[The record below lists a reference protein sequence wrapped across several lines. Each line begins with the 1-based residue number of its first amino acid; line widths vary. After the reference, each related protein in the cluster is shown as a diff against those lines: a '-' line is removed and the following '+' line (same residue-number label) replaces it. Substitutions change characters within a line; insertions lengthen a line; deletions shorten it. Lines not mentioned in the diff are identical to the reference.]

1 MSRRTVLLLLAG
13 LVIGAGL
20 GILVLFGINES
31 GSIIGISNTGLLRGA
46 SNGPEIDA
54 PAPDFELEMLSG
66 GKVGLEDFRGQVVL
80 INFWAT
86 WCGPCRVE
94 MPAIQ
99 SRFEQYSPDL
109 VVLAINFDEPAEE
122 VEAYGEELGLTFP
135 ILLDPGGRVQ
145 RLYKIRGYPSTYII
159 DENGILQIQH
169 IGLMSEDQLDG
180 YLSQLE
186 LVND

>member
-1 MSRRTVLLLLAG
+1 
-13 LVIGAGL
+13 
-20 GILVLFGINES
+20 
-31 GSIIGISNTGLLRGA
+31 
-46 SNGPEIDA
+46 
-54 PAPDFELEMLSG
+54 
-66 GKVGLEDFRGQVVL
+66 
-80 INFWAT
+80 
-86 WCGPCRVE
+86 

>member
-1 MSRRTVLLLLAG
+1 MLLLLAG

-20 GILVLFGINES
+20 GILILSGINRS
-31 GSIIGISNTGLLRGA
+31 ASIIGISNTGLLQVA

-54 PAPDFELEMLSG
+54 PAPDFELELLYG
-66 GKVGLEDFRGQVVL
+66 EKVGLEDYRGKVVL
-80 INFWAT
+80 LNFWAT
-86 WCGPCRVE
+86 WCAPCRVE

-99 SRFEQYSPDL
+99 SRFEQYSPGL
-109 VVLAINFDEPAEE
+109 VVLAINFDEPAAD
-122 VEAYGEELGLTFP
+122 VAAYAQELGLTFP

-145 RLYKIRGYPSTYII
+145 RLYKIRGYPSTYFI
-159 DENGILQIQH
+159 DGNGVLQIQH
-169 IGLMSEDQLDG
+169 IGLMSEAQLDG